1 MSSTTRIT
9 LALVIIVGSLL
20 LMGVGIVRAVIVR
33 NNLSIGLPVA
43 NADPS
48 TPTPDPN
55 MPSIISGNSEAT
67 PVFPPTPVP
76 EGGVPPTPIPSQ
88 PTPVPTNSNP
98 LTDLGNAYLLAV
110 QREDWVTAF
119 TLLDVTT
126 TAVAG
131 SPDGLKALMGG
142 LDFNGLQAWQFTAQ
156 LVSPDGNTAR
166 LEGAFIRRDGATS
179 ALLLTLRRNGDQWR
193 VEWFNNRL

>member
-33 NNLSIGLPVA
+33 NNLTIGLPVA
-43 NADPS
+43 SSDPS
-48 TPTPDPN
+48 TPMPDAGG
-55 MPSIISGNSEAT
+55 PSIINADAT

-76 EGGVPPTPIPSQ
+76 EGSVPTPAPVQ
-88 PTPVPTNSNP
+88 PTPLPAGNP

-156 LVSPDGNTAR
+156 LVSPDGATAR